1 VVAESQLFEGEL
13 AQSPDILGDLVG
25 QDERIR
31 FASAQGETGRD
42 KGAGAVFDT
51 ALIIPYSQDMPR
63 PRRAAEGGLI
73 YQALNRAN
81 ARLAIFQTDED
92 YAAFQRV
99 LAEAVECHH
108 MRLLAY
114 CLMPNHFHVLL
125 QPRDDGTEKR
135 RRNAIFTEWRDKRPS
150 HNALRPPF
158 PRLPSGRRDIGVGNS
173 RSSGEARR
181 SSLVRRASW
190 RGIM

>member
-1 VVAESQLFEGEL
+1 MRPVRG
-13 AQSPDILGDLVG
+13 G
-25 QDERIR
+25 
-31 FASAQGETGRD
+31 
-42 KGAGAVFDT
+42 KGPGAVFDT
-51 ALIIPYSQDMPR
+51 PLVIPYSQDIPR

-99 LAEAVECHH
+99 FAEAVVRHRI
-108 MRLLAY
+108 RLLAY

-125 QPRDDGTEKR
+125 RPREDGTEKR
-135 RRNAIFTEWRDKRPS
+135 GRNAIFTEWQDKRPS

-158 PRLPSGRRDIGVGNS
+158 STPSERRRDIGVGNC
-173 RSSGEARR
+173 RSSGEVRR
-181 SSLVRRASW
+181 LALVRRASW